1 VLMGASAIAI
11 LIVTSG
17 RVDKLVVLYSINV
30 FISFVLSFVGLTRH
44 WLRRREG
51 EGIRPFR
58 LFIAIF
64 GLILTAAILAV
75 TVVNTFTEGAW
86 MTVVITGCII
96 LAGILIR
103 RHYNDCNRL
112 LSQADALFATTTRA
126 MAVANPPALQP
137 EKPTAVFLVGG
148 NLGTG
153 MHTLLA
159 VRKLFP
165 DHFVNFVFIRIGEV
179 DSDTFRHAGELDT
192 LRQRVDDSL
201 AQFVN
206 YCQRRNLASVAFGS
220 VAADTT
226 AELTTVLD
234 QVLKQFTSSVV
245 FASQLVFKNET
256 FLTRLLHGQT
266 PLVMQRRLQSRG
278 VPMVILPMKI

>member
-1 VLMGASAIAI
+1 
-11 LIVTSG
+11 
-17 RVDKLVVLYSINV
+17 
-30 FISFVLSFVGLTRH
+30 
-44 WLRRREG
+44 
-51 EGIRPFR
+51 
-58 LFIAIF
+58 
-64 GLILTAAILAV
+64 
-75 TVVNTFTEGAW
+75 
-86 MTVVITGCII
+86 
-96 LAGILIR
+96 
-103 RHYNDCNRL
+103 
-112 LSQADALFATTTRA
+112 
-126 MAVANPPALQP
+126 
-137 EKPTAVFLVGG
+137 
-148 NLGTG
+148 

-165 DHFVNFVFIRIGEV
+165 DHFTNFVFIRVGEV

-192 LRQRVDDSL
+192 LRQRVDESL

-206 YCQRRNLASVAFGS
+206 YCQRRNLPSVAFGG

-226 AELTTVLD
+226 AELTTMLD
-234 QVLKQFTSSVV
+234 QVLKQFPNSVV